1 MATLKNLSTLWLA
14 AKQLERSAQ
23 AERIQIEEQI
33 IALCDT
39 KEEGSSTQDIGDG
52 VKITTTG
59 KLTYKADLSLLDELT
74 DLWPE
79 DSKPVKLSLKLD
91 ESVLK
96 NIRRNEPELWRSIAK
111 VVEVKPAKTGV
122 VVSFEG
128 Q

>member
-1 MATLKNLSTLWLA
+1 MNTLKELSTLWLA

-39 KEEGSSTQDIGDG
+39 KEEGSSTQDLGNG

-59 KLTYKADLSLLDELT
+59 KLTYKADLAVLDELT
-74 DLWPE
+74 DGWPE
-79 DSKPVKLSLKLD
+79 DFKPVKITLKLE

-96 NIRRNEPELWRSIAK
+96 HIRRNEPELWRSIAK
-111 VVEVKPAKTGV
+111 VVQVKPAKTGV
-122 VVSFEG
+122 VVSFEE
-128 Q
+128 

>member
-1 MATLKNLSTLWLA
+1 MEALKDLSQKWFLA
-14 AKQLERSAQ
+14 KE
-23 AERIQIEEQI
+23 AERAANAERLIIEQSI
-33 IALCDT
+33 IALCQT

-59 KLTYKADLSLLDELT
+59 KLTYKADLALLDELT